1 MDYYL
6 DAVTVNLPGLL
17 EAVVWMQDEEKYLF
31 AFAGLSTQLGEITNT
46 IEMGSAAIVGQLK
59 TMEALFGNT
68 AAQKEDDGIFDTAK
82 GALENVVLL
91 YSLHEAWPWIS
102 ELATSS
108 TVKGLASAALP
119 ALGTVGAIIGGV
131 ALFST
136 FMEKVTG
143 NEPTPVPSIRA
154 NPKPEPTYKE
164 SFQKTFTPKIRH
176 ISDWETS
183 LTRQMNT
190 FIQYSSDVDNRQ
202 NFVDSSTSLGQQTAM
217 VQQQTGGDTI
227 YQITMNNSFAVDRE
241 ETADYCIGEL
251 CRRMR
256 AELDGTRLGVAY

>member
-1 MDYYL
+1 MNYYL
-6 DAVTVNLPGLL
+6 DAVTGQVSNIL
-17 EAVVWMQDEEKYLF
+17 ADVAWMQEDEKILYAISGLEGKLDGIKTAIQASGQKIVNQLSAMKFVSVEAEPDSKEKNGWDILKGAVQGSVTMSGIFSLF
-31 AFAGLSTQLGEITNT
+31 G
-46 IEMGSAAIVGQLK
+46 GSSISGTALAAI
-59 TMEALFGNT
+59 TEFLFPAIGLT
-68 AAQKEDDGIFDTAK
+68 AVI
-82 GALENVVLL
+82 
-91 YSLHEAWPWIS
+91 
-102 ELATSS
+102 
-108 TVKGLASAALP
+108 AA
-119 ALGTVGAIIGGV
+119 GV
-131 ALFST
+131 DWFST

-164 SFQKTFTPKIRH
+164 SFQETFTPKIRH

-251 CRRMR
+251 YRRMR